1 MSTHNEKLLELAMQ
15 HAVHGKGDLVTAL
28 IHDDIA
34 VAYPVLVH
42 NQTLDDGTLIEVI
55 EKR

>member
-28 IHDDIA
+28 VYDDIA